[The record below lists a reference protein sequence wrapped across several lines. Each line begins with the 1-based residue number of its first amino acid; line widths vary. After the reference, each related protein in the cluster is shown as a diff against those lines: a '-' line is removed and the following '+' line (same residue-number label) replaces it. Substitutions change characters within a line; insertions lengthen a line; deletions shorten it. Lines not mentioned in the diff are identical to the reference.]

1 MQANLLGIEVSF
13 VIPVTAAA
21 GITLYERS
29 PCLHTDIKN
38 QSLKPLTGLWQF
50 FILGARRYV
59 MRNSKDRRGA
69 DAIASFPLED
79 NDRERV
85 FAERRKH
92 GERRIDN
99 LAEEER
105 QLLLSE
111 MPAPTSGNR
120 RR

>member
-1 MQANLLGIEVSF
+1 
-13 VIPVTAAA
+13 
-21 GITLYERS
+21 
-29 PCLHTDIKN
+29 
-38 QSLKPLTGLWQF
+38 
-50 FILGARRYV
+50 
-59 MRNSKDRRGA
+59 MRNSKDRRGT

-92 GERRIDN
+92 GDRRLDN

-111 MPAPTSGNR
+111 MPAPISGNR
-120 RR
+120 QR